1 MFGRQERF
9 IPLIKSTY
17 EEMCMRIKFMFEQIP
32 AADHVGLG
40 DVMESYLSLQGHIFR
55 KSQSLIID
63 NTNVDFAFVF
73 KIGIILLTYRLL

>member
-17 EEMCMRIKFMFEQIP
+17 EEICMRIKFMFEQVP
-32 AADHVGLG
+32 AADHVGFG

-55 KSQSLIID
+55 KSQTFVIID

-73 KIGIILLTYRLL
+73 KIGIIF